1 MELKEATSLET
12 MPSATSIARRRVKRD
27 PDSLAFKA
35 PSVTASPSRKK
46 GKATILKVTL
56 DWSAVGR
63 GGGQEVIE
71 DPKAVS
77 TFVKTLAKIAKQVG
91 NEKFSRLQDLRVNR
105 GSLLSPGR
113 TRYHFKEV
121 AGYYVLTYNSTSE
134 KAEILREVV
143 EELRISKGFLN
154 VEVVGS

>member
-1 MELKEATSLET
+1 M
-12 MPSATSIARRRVKRD
+12 
-27 PDSLAFKA
+27 
-35 PSVTASPSRKK
+35 
-46 GKATILKVTL
+46 
-56 DWSAVGR
+56 
-63 GGGQEVIE
+63 IE